1 LGNEISV
8 QREGA
13 INLNGER
20 GEYFRSFKCLRQE
33 DPLSPLLFHL
43 VTDALAEILK
53 TAGNKGVITGL
64 LPNLVEGDLTHLQ
77 YADDTIL
84 FFENSQQNLANLKFL
99 L

>member
-1 LGNEISV
+1 
-8 QREGA
+8 
-13 INLNGER
+13 
-20 GEYFRSFKCLRQE
+20 
-33 DPLSPLLFHL
+33 LLFNL

-64 LPNLVEGDLTHLQ
+64 LPNSVEGDLTHLQ